1 MHMRRRERLLWVVSS
16 LSLSYQLNGRFPG
29 NTVEKLF
36 QRLKARSYLRF
47 KRLSLL

>member
-1 MHMRRRERLLWVVSS
+1 MKADVQELAAEF
-16 LSLSYQLNGRFPG
+16 SYANGGFTL